1 MDELPSMQLEEA
13 LLDGLAWGN
22 GARGADARPQQAHD
36 FDVFALDLLG
46 LDDDLE
52 LPDVGPAMG
61 CSPAPPQSNVQA
73 PQPAAQHK
81 NHAHRV
87 ERIRTQ
93 NREAQARYRQKAK
106 VNSTSVLYMR
116 CRVGECL

>member
-1 MDELPSMQLEEA
+1 MDELPSMQPEE
-13 LLDGLAWGN
+13 LDGLAWGN

-73 PQPAAQHK
+73 PRPLRPKRLSAAEQSK
-81 NHAHRV
+81 SMTQFVKLVRTVALRARA
-87 ERIRTQ
+87 ERCGLMGGC
-93 NREAQARYRQKAK
+93 EGCYRG
-106 VNSTSVLYMR
+106 MH
-116 CRVGECL
+116 